1 MEAGEGVSFTV
12 FFLLSVV
19 YIMFDFNY
27 IFVIFFVGAFLLMFV
42 STVFLWNR

>member
-27 IFVIFFVGAFLLMFV
+27 IFVIFFCGGIFTYVCEHCLPLE
-42 STVFLWNR
+42 